1 MAPEQAPRI
10 VTGHAEVVR
19 AVRAA
24 GLLMADLRAPVPAR
38 APWLTA
44 VLNTEAARRA
54 GGRPAAVTIGAAG
67 DGAPAAAAFLWLRRR
82 GVTISAALLGQDVP
96 PLPAG
101 RPPARLL
108 ARDDDAA
115 LRLAG
120 GILRLLE
127 GLRRPWRLRLA
138 GLPLGDPTTRALAQM
153 TPTAA
158 FGNARSHGLV
168 DELDE
173 VGDVAR
179 SRDPREVERW
189 LPELLAREAD
199 PRARSFLRAAAR
211 LHAAIGQLEVAVVAD
226 GRRLRAGLLTLVEGT
241 DRWPWWGASEA
252 GGLRR
257 QMNAPL
263 VSLTGSGRPSV
274 RFPGLS
280 GRTAGR

>member
-10 VTGHAEVVR
+10 VTGHAAVVR
-19 AVRAA
+19 EVRAA
-24 GLLMADLRAPVPAR
+24 GPLMADLRAPVPAR

-54 GGRPAAVTIGAAG
+54 GGRPAAVTIEAPG
-67 DGAPAAAAFLWLRRR
+67 DGPPAAAAFLWLRHR
-82 GVTISAALLGQDVP
+82 GITTSAALLGQDVP

-115 LRLAG
+115 TCLAA
-120 GILRLLE
+120 GIVRLLE

-153 TPTAA
+153 VPTAA

-168 DELDE
+168 DELDG
-173 VGDVAR
+173 VGAVAR
-179 SRDPREVERW
+179 SRDPGEVERR
-189 LPELLAREAD
+189 LPELLAHEPDA
-199 PRARSFLRAAAR
+199 RARSFLRAAAR
-211 LHAAIGQLEVAVVAD
+211 LHAAMGQVEVAVVAD
-226 GRRLRAGLLTLVEGT
+226 GPRMRAALLTLVDGA
-241 DRWPWWGASEA
+241 DRWPWWGAAEA

-257 QMNAPL
+257 EMNAPL

-274 RFPGLS
+274 PLPRLS
-280 GRTAGR
+280 GRTG